1 MARSF
6 SSHCRS
12 AREDSAEYPASGCSS
27 ATTCEPTGASEAPAK
42 KMDAISALRF
52 IRPPGFALVFCLNGR
67 WIGNQ
72 GQGHA
77 RNCNIRPFF
86 QQRSLK
92 ENRLSP
98 AQDDQ
103 RDLGTVG
110 APVRRRG
117 APETALDVNRGEGGG

>member
-72 GQGHA
+72 GHGRV

-86 QQRSLK
+86 QTAEFGGEPIK
-92 ENRLSP
+92 P
-98 AQDDQ
+98 
-103 RDLGTVG
+103 G
-110 APVRRRG
+110 A
-117 APETALDVNRGEGGG
+117 